1 MWFAEAEG
9 DIGEI
14 NADGTI
20 SESGV
25 VAGGIGGVTTG
36 PDGATWFT
44 YWSSTAPHGN
54 IGRLAADGTVTTYPM
69 PPDPETDVIEPG
81 VLVSAADG
89 YMYAQLQGGESYAAR
104 ISTDGAVTYL
114 KLPSYAWDIVRGPD
128 GAAWFTGVSPGTT
141 LNGAPTRYF
150 GVVGRLGPSGVTKQ
164 FTYVGE
170 NLLVPASSTGLPDQM
185 AVGADARLWFT
196 VSDTTK
202 PAAYVGAVTTSG
214 LRWVCRLRSPCQAT
228 ESRPSR

>member
-128 GAAWFTGVSPGTT
+128 GAAWFTGRWGICLSRRSHSSGTSA
-141 LNGAPTRYF
+141 G
-150 GVVGRLGPSGVTKQ
+150 
-164 FTYVGE
+164 
-170 NLLVPASSTGLPDQM
+170 
-185 AVGADARLWFT
+185 T
-196 VSDTTK
+196 VSTAEANWSRWLARK
-202 PAAYVGAVTTSG
+202 CSCRCNASTS
-214 LRWVCRLRSPCQAT
+214 S
-228 ESRPSR
+228 